1 MDDLTETLSKLL
13 QLLYRAPG
21 NDHAWSE
28 FISQFSKSMGAEQ
41 GLFVHIDLHNQNTN
55 LADTYNFEE
64 EYIRSYEEYYQF
76 LNPYIGLPLSAR
88 PKQGSYGLLSQL
100 IPDKEV
106 QRTEFYNDYVLPQ
119 NLTVCNAVLLTPFES
134 DEVHTSIALHYNK
147 NNQGDHID
155 KALTICK
162 FIMPHLQNALRLQKK
177 LHGLQAKLNTLN
189 KTIDRT
195 PFGLILLDAKLNT
208 MEVNEPARQIL
219 LQNDGLEI
227 RNRKIKTVLPAQT
240 TKLYQLMD
248 TVLTNRKGTP
258 ARFNNTFQV
267 LRRSG
272 RLPYELVI
280 TPILEGQ
287 DNPKLPD
294 CAIAIFINDPD
305 LINPS
310 IDLVF
315 FFFYDTATTETQ
327 VTIQLLNGSSSQEI
341 CDSLQIGRETFKSHL
356 KSIFRKTNTHKQ
368 SELVSFILR
377 SISLAQHQ
385 WTS

>member
-13 QLLYRAPG
+13 HALYQAPG

-28 FISQFSKSMGAEQ
+28 FIRQFSKSMGAEQ
-41 GLFVHIDLHNQNTN
+41 GLFVHIDPYNQHTN
-55 LADTYNFEE
+55 LANTYNFEE
-64 EYIRSYEEYYQF
+64 EYIGAYEDYYQF
-76 LNPYIGLPLSAR
+76 LNPYIGLPLSVR

-106 QRTEFYNDYVLPQ
+106 KKTEFYNDYVSPQ
-119 NLTVCNAVLLTPFES
+119 NLTVCNAVVLTPFES

-162 FIMPHLQNALRLQKK
+162 LIMPHLQNALRLHRK
-177 LHGLQAKLNTLN
+177 LHGLQTRLHALTSTMDK
-189 KTIDRT
+189 T
-195 PFGLILLDAKLNT
+195 PFGLILLDSKLNT
-208 MEVNEPARQIL
+208 VEVNEPAKRL
-219 LQNDGLEI
+219 LFQDDGLEI
-227 RNRKIKTVLPAQT
+227 RNRRIKTLLPAQT
-240 TKLYQLMD
+240 RKLYQLMNS
-248 TVLTNRKGTP
+248 VLVNRKGIPST
-258 ARFNNTFQV
+258 FNNTFQV
-267 LRRSG
+267 VRKSG
-272 RLPYELVI
+272 KLPYELII
-280 TPILEGQ
+280 TPIFKNKE
-287 DNPKLPD
+287 NPNQTG

-310 IDLVF
+310 IDQVLKA
-315 FFFYDTATTETQ
+315 FYGLTITETQ
-327 VTIQLLNGSSSQEI
+327 VTILLLNGYSSQEI

-356 KSIFRKTNTHKQ
+356 KNIFRKTNTHKQ

-385 WTS
+385 WIS